1 MFTTDD
7 YKNLAVLLS
16 RVTFNGIQEA
26 AAGVALFSKLQ
37 QAAQPAPAE
46 DKASNGDQS
55 ADGSK

>member
-37 QAAQPAPAE
+37 QAATGPAE